1 VVALIVKNNTMSL
14 RPVQTALLS
23 PLGRR
28 LLWVLF
34 AILFYLSGE
43 ATMIWLLEPARFEG
57 GWHWIRVALFPV
69 LLPAFF
75 VLQRFFGCASHTCQT
90 RGCQTDNPSAD
101 ADYYT
106 RPPG

>member
-1 VVALIVKNNTMSL
+1 MLPL
-14 RPVQTALLS
+14 PVQTALLS

-28 LLWVLF
+28 VLWVLF

-43 ATMIWLLEPARFEG
+43 ATTLWLLEPTGFPG
-57 GWHWIRVALFPV
+57 GWHWLGVALFPV

-75 VLQRFFGCASHTCQT
+75 VLQRFFGCSSGHCRSGACAVETKQDDIH
-90 RGCQTDNPSAD
+90 
-101 ADYYT
+101 YY

>member
-1 VVALIVKNNTMSL
+1 MI
-14 RPVQTALLS
+14 PPPIQTALFS

-28 LLWVLF
+28 LSWVLF

-43 ATMIWLLEPARFEG
+43 ATTVWLLEPAGFPG
-57 GWHWIRVALFPV
+57 GWHWLGVALFPV

-75 VLQRFFGCASHTCQT
+75 VLQRFFGCRSARCQSGACAGT
-90 RGCQTDNPSAD
+90 GKQDNSLYP
-101 ADYYT
+101 